1 MDLEKDLIILEE
13 DAKYAWDVI
22 AGFVMTTA
30 MIITIPVLID
40 TYLEPLLAKS
50 LGNAEYG
57 LLTSDVIVVIA
68 ILVMIMTYVVVLGE
82 TTILATHGL
91 LGVLGMILAYVILGK
106 YTDMIVPVVTVTVVW
121 VYIHRKHRK
130 PKEEPPG
137 G

>member
-68 ILVMIMTYVVVLGE
+68 ILEIGRAHV
-82 TTILATHGL
+82 
-91 LGVLGMILAYVILGK
+91 
-106 YTDMIVPVVTVTVVW
+106 
-121 VYIHRKHRK
+121 
-130 PKEEPPG
+130 
-137 G
+137 